1 MIVITMTRGS
11 TAAWVIN
18 GHSGASIAAV
28 AGAVVKFHFLV
39 IPLLNAHIIVSGIVL
54 GQPWLAPHLLDRD
67 PHINGPQNFLN
78 QVFAFIAYA
87 AILGKFRP
95 G

>member
-54 GQPWLAPHLLDRD
+54 G
-67 PHINGPQNFLN
+67 
-78 QVFAFIAYA
+78 
-87 AILGKFRP
+87 
-95 G
+95 